1 MRGYSPIITKGG
13 DVPYMNNRMKVKEES
28 GKPKSTL
35 AERYKTLS
43 AKRETQLSRAKMYA
57 KITLPALFS
66 EDQSTDQG
74 DAYTQNSW
82 QSLGA
87 QGVNHLANKLVMT
100 WFPPQRSF
108 FKLEFTDEAK
118 QALYDAGTSDVDLLS
133 IMARAENK
141 ARLLHEQIQG
151 RIAWTQAAKH
161 LIVAGNAML
170 YAPLNDSLV
179 CYPMDKYVVKRSKTG
194 RVTHMIL
201 EEVKCLSEFPPAVQA
216 IIKAKRF
223 NLKQDDTVELYTQ
236 AKWDGSMYVI
246 TQEAVDTTI
255 GKEYRVKP
263 EESPFIVLTWERL
276 YGEDYGRGLVESCY
290 GDLFTY
296 AFLSKAVAKGCA
308 LMSEVKFLVKRGS
321 ATSPTAHAKAETGD
335 YVWGEVGDVSVV
347 QLEKYGDYQTVLS
360 VLETYSKRL
369 GQAFLLASAN
379 RRDAERVTTYEL
391 RMDAMELETSLGGT
405 YSQIAVSGQLPYA
418 NLLLKRSGFKL
429 PATDAVPIIITG
441 IEALGKAGELDKLM
455 QLSEMMA
462 IPNSW
467 SPAAQERIK
476 WSDYIAFIAANLNME
491 TSWLM
496 TEDEY
501 NKMKQAQQQQMQ
513 QQQLMEAAGKAA
525 PQMMKQ

>member
-1 MRGYSPIITKGG
+1 MAGYNPIITK
-13 DVPYMNNRMKVKEES
+13 DVPNQYMNNRMKVKEES
-28 GKPKSTL
+28 GKPRSTIKSCYTKM
-35 AERYKTLS
+35 A
-43 AKRETQLSRAKMYA
+43 AKRETQLSRAKMYS
-57 KITLPALFS
+57 KLTLPALFT

-74 DAYTQNSW
+74 DAYTQSSW

-87 QGVNHLANKLVMT
+87 QGTNHLANKLVMT

-118 QALYDAGTSDVDLLS
+118 AALFKSGVSDVSLLS
-133 IMARAENK
+133 IMSRAENK
-141 ARLLHEQIQG
+141 AKLLHEEVQG

-161 LIVAGNAML
+161 LIVAGNATL
-170 YAPLNDSLV
+170 YLPVNDNAV
-179 CYPMDKYVVKRSKTG
+179 CYPMDRYVVQRSKTG
-194 RVTHMIL
+194 RVTKFIL
-201 EEVKCLSEFPPAVQA
+201 EESKCVSEFPPAVQA
-216 IIKAKRF
+216 IIKAKRH
-223 NLKQDDTVELYTQ
+223 NIKSDDSVEIYTQ
-236 AKWDGSMYVI
+236 SVWDGSMYVI
-246 TQEAVDTTI
+246 TQEVVDTVV
-255 GKEYRVKP
+255 GKQYRVKP

-276 YGEDYGRGLVESCY
+276 YGEDYGRGLIEAAY
-290 GDLFTY
+290 GDLYTY

-308 LMSEVKFLVKRGS
+308 LMSEVKFLVRRGS
-321 ATSPTAHAKAETGD
+321 ATSPVAHAKGETGD
-335 YVWGEVGDVSVV
+335 YVWGEEGDISVV

-369 GQAFLLASAN
+369 GQTFLLASAN

-418 NLLLKRSGFKL
+418 TLLLKRSGFKL
-429 PATDAVPIIITG
+429 PATDAIPIIITG
-441 IEALGKAGELDKLM
+441 LEALGKAGELDKLM

-462 IPNSW
+462 VPNSW

-476 WSDYIAFIAANLNME
+476 WSDYIGFIAAQLNME

-501 NKMKQAQQQQMQ
+501 NTMKAAQQKQLAEQQMTEM
-513 QQQLMEAAGKAA
+513 LGKAA
-525 PQMMKQ
+525 PQIMKQ

>member
-1 MRGYSPIITKGG
+1 MRGYNPVITK
-13 DVPYMNNRMKVKEES
+13 DSNVPYMNRMTVKEES
-28 GKPKSTL
+28 GKKRTTL
-35 AERYKTLS
+35 AEHYKTLA
-43 AKRETQLSRAKMYA
+43 AKREKYLARAKQYA

-66 EDQSTDQG
+66 EDNSSDQG
-74 DAYTQNSW
+74 DSYTQNSW
-82 QSLGA
+82 QALGA
-87 QGVNHLANKLVMT
+87 QGTNHLANKLVMT

-118 QALYDAGTSDVDLLS
+118 QALFDAGTKDTDLLS
-133 IMARAENK
+133 LMSRAENK

-161 LIVAGNAML
+161 LIVAGNTML
-170 YAPLNDSLV
+170 YAPLGENLV
-179 CYPMDKYVVKRSKTG
+179 SYPMDKYVTKRSKTG
-194 RVTHMIL
+194 RVTTMIL
-201 EEVKCLSEFPPAVQA
+201 EEVKCCSEFPPAIQA

-223 NLKQDDTVELYTQ
+223 NIKQDDSVELYTQ

-246 TQEAVDTTI
+246 TQEVVDVVV
-255 GKEYRVKP
+255 GEQYRVKQ
-263 EESPFIVLTWERL
+263 EDSPFIILTWERL
-276 YGEDYGRGLVESCY
+276 YGEDYGRGLIEAIY

-321 ATSPTAHAKAETGD
+321 ATSPSAHAKAETGD
-335 YVWGEVGDVSVV
+335 YVWGEEGDIKVV

-391 RMDAMELETSLGGT
+391 RMDATELETSLGGT

-467 SPAAQERIK
+467 SPDAQKRIK

-496 TEDEY
+496 TEEEFAAAQKIE
-501 NKMKQAQQQQMQ
+501 NERLQQQQM
-513 QQQLMEAAGKAA
+513 MEAAGKAA

>member
-1 MRGYSPIITKGG
+1 MRGYSPIITKNS
-13 DVPYMNNRMKVKEES
+13 DVDYMNRMKVKPES
-28 GKPKSTL
+28 GKPKSSL
-35 AERYKTLS
+35 ANSYKMLS
-43 AKRETQLSRAKMYA
+43 AKRETQLSRAKLYS

-74 DAYTQNSW
+74 EAYTQNSW

-108 FKLEFTDEAK
+108 FKIEFTDEAK
-118 QALYDAGTSDVDLLS
+118 EALYEAGTKDTELLGM
-133 IMARAENK
+133 MARAENK

-151 RIAWTQAAKH
+151 RIGWTQAAKH
-161 LIVAGNAML
+161 LIVSGNAML
-170 YAPLNDSLV
+170 YTPVDDNLV
-179 CYPMDKYVVKRSKTG
+179 CYPLDRYVVKRSKTG
-194 RVTHMIL
+194 RVTRMIL
-201 EEVKCLSEFPPAVQA
+201 EETKCVSEFPPAVQA
-216 IIKAKRF
+216 IIKSKRF
-223 NLKQDDTVELYTQ
+223 AIKPDDTVELYTES
-236 AKWDGSMYVI
+236 KWDGSMYVI
-246 TQEAVDTTI
+246 TQEVLETAVGET
-255 GKEYRVKP
+255 YRVKP
-263 EESPFIVLTWERL
+263 EDSPFIILTWERL
-276 YGEDYGRGLVESCY
+276 YGEDYGRGLVEAVY

-321 ATSPTAHAKAETGD
+321 ATSPIAHAKAETGE
-335 YVWGEVGDVSVV
+335 YVWGEEGDISVV

-391 RMDAMELETSLGGT
+391 RMDATELETSLGGT
-405 YSQIAVSGQLPYA
+405 YSQIAVSGQMPYA

-429 PATDAVPIIITG
+429 PAADAVPVIITG

-496 TEDEY
+496 TEEEY
-501 NKMKQAQQQQMQ
+501 AEFVARRNEQQQNQQM
-513 QQQLMEAAGKAA
+513 MEAMGKAA

>member
-1 MRGYSPIITKGG
+1 MRGYNPIMTKEPS
-13 DVPYMNNRMKVKEES
+13 DQYMNRMTVKPPS
-28 GKPKSTL
+28 GKPRDTL
-35 AERYKTLS
+35 ASKYKAMA
-43 AKRETQLSRAKMYA
+43 AKRETQLSRAKLYS

-74 DAYTQNSW
+74 GGYVQDSW

-87 QGVNHLANKLVMT
+87 QGTNHLANKLVMT

-118 QALYDAGTSDVDLLS
+118 EALYNAGTSDVQLLG
-133 IMARAENK
+133 IMSKAENK
-141 ARLLHEQIQG
+141 AKLLHEQMQG

-170 YAPLNDSLV
+170 YTPKDDNLV

-194 RVTHMIL
+194 RVTCMVL
-201 EEVKCLSEFPPAVQA
+201 EEVKSVSEFPPAVQA
-216 IIKAKRF
+216 VIKSKRF
-223 NLKQDDTVELYTQ
+223 NIKQDDCVSIYTQ
-236 AKWDGSMYVI
+236 AKWDGSMYVVS
-246 TQEAVDTTI
+246 QEVVDTPV
-255 GKEYRVKP
+255 GSEYRVKK
-263 EESPFIVLTWERL
+263 EELPFIVLTWERL
-276 YGEDYGRGLVESCY
+276 YGEDYGRSLIEEAY
-290 GDLFTY
+290 GDLYTY
-296 AFLSKAVAKGCA
+296 AFLSKAMAKGCA

-321 ATSPTAHAKAETGD
+321 ATSPVAHAKAETGE
-335 YVWGEVGDVSVV
+335 YVWGEEGDVSVV
-347 QLEKYGDYQTVLS
+347 QLEKYGDFQTVLS

-369 GQAFLLASAN
+369 GQTFLLASAN

-418 NLLLKRSGFKL
+418 TLLLKRSGFKL
-429 PATDAVPIIITG
+429 PATDAVPVIITG

-455 QLSEMMA
+455 QLSDMMA

-501 NKMKQAQQQQMQ
+501 NKMAAERQKQQQQQEMMQ
-513 QQQLMEAAGKAA
+513 AVGKAA
-525 PQMMKQ
+525 PSMMKQ